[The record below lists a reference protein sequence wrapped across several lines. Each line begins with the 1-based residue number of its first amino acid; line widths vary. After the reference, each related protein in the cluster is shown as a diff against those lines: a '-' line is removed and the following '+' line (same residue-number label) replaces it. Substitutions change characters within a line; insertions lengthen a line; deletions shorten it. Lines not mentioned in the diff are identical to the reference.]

1 MHVYEACAYEVYAHE
16 VHAHEVHAREMHA
29 HEVWV
34 KNDLAPT
41 VAATTRQPQQ
51 RNIDEEVV
59 NVYTITFL
67 QALTG
72 AIPNVSS
79 KWSPHRFYFQ
89 IKFATD
95 RYEALTDGYLRVKG
109 AAGEIQ
115 AIVEV
120 KRRLRKDIK
129 ASLEM
134 QEAAEMV
141 GWIMG
146 SERQP
151 DPSLVGVRP

>member
-1 MHVYEACAYEVYAHE
+1 MS
-16 VHAHEVHAREMHA
+16 
-29 HEVWV
+29 
-34 KNDLAPT
+34 
-41 VAATTRQPQQ
+41 
-51 RNIDEEVV
+51 
-59 NVYTITFL
+59 
-67 QALTG
+67 TG
-72 AIPNVSS
+72 TIPNVSS
-79 KWSPHRFYFQ
+79 EWSPHRFSFQ
-89 IKFATD
+89 INFATD
-95 RYEALTDGYLRVKG
+95 RYEALTDRYLQAKC
-109 AAGEIQ
+109 ATGEIQ

-134 QEAAEMV
+134 QEAADMV